1 MAKRK
6 KIEVMYDD
14 ASINVSAEV
23 DHIWSIAN
31 TLRGTYSS
39 DKYKNVVIPMIIIRR
54 LERSPPPH
62 SAPANPS
69 RGAPPLTKSTE
80 ALPQTVRGVLTGK
93 APYRPQTV
101 RGSASGVPVGGGR
114 GLDDRPLH

>member
-14 ASINVSAEV
+14 VSIDVSAEV

-39 DKYKNVVIPMIIIRR
+39 DKYKNVVILMIIIRR
-54 LERSPPPH
+54 LEC
-62 SAPANPS
+62 ALA
-69 RGAPPLTKSTE
+69 GTKTAVVTAFE
-80 ALPQTVRGVLTGK
+80 KTPTYLK
-93 APYRPQTV
+93 EC
-101 RGSASGVPVGGGR
+101 
-114 GLDDRPLH
+114 